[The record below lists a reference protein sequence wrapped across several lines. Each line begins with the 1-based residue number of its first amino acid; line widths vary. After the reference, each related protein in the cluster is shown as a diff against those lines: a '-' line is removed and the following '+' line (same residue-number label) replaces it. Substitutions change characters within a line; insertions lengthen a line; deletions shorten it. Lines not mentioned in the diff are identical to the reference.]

1 MSYAPKSVAAVAT
14 VMTQNGYINDGIV
27 GDSAHSYGYHCGK
40 DRIYGTTGRGDA
52 DYSVQHTRD
61 KAGLSN
67 AAMALDLGHAS
78 KSELRRFTSWLFDQC
93 KAGKPDTSDIREV
106 ISSVD
111 GTNVLGWTALKP
123 DTLIPNYGDS
133 SHLWHMHISWWRDA
147 ENHDLTG
154 IFKRYWS
161 EKVSTGKLIVD
172 ANAVVQIANIS
183 SGCISSWT
191 TRVWGPT
198 PSSALAKAPQ
208 NMNTCA
214 NVPVK
219 VMYVTSGGFAGK
231 YVKVGNG
238 VSYREGL

>member
-1 MSYAPKSVAAVAT
+1 MTYAPKSVATVAT
-14 VMTQNGYINDGIV
+14 VMTQHGYINDGIV

-40 DRIYGTTGRGDA
+40 DRIYGPTGRGDN

-67 AAMALDLGHAS
+67 AAMALDLGHAD
-78 KSELRRFTSWLFDQC
+78 KAELRRFTGWLFDQC

-106 ISSVD
+106 ISSLD
-111 GTNVLGWTALKP
+111 GHQVLGWSDLKP

-147 ENHDLTG
+147 ENHDLSG
-154 IFKRYWS
+154 LFKRYWF
-161 EKVSTGKLIVD
+161 EKASTGKVIVD
-172 ANAVVQIANIS
+172 ANAVIQIANTTN
-183 SGCISSWT
+183 GCISSWT

-198 PSSALAKAPQ
+198 ASSALAQAPK
-208 NMNTCA
+208 NMATCSG
-214 NVPVK
+214 VTVK
-219 VMYVTSGGFAGK
+219 VIFVTSGAFQGK
-231 YVKVGNG
+231 FVKVGNG